1 MLTFGGEDDAWGI
14 DMFPFY
20 NEGARLV
27 WYVSFSDMIVEDK
40 SDKCPQPSHHKL

>member
-1 MLTFGGEDDAWGI
+1 MLMLTGGGVDDAWGI

-27 WYVSFSDMIVEDK
+27 WYVSHMWSWGR
-40 SDKCPQPSHHKL
+40 